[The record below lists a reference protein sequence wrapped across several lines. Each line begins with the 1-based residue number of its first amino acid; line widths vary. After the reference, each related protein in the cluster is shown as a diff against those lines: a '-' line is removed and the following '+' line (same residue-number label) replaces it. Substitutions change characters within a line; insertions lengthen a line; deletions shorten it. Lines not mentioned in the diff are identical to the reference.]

1 LESSLSLTAAVQQ
14 SVLEASVTDMPFAYS
29 LAQAESGWAWR
40 ILDEQGET
48 VAQGVDLNQLAA
60 QAAVEHA
67 IRQAAA
73 ETRL

>member
-1 LESSLSLTAAVQQ
+1 
-14 SVLEASVTDMPFAYS
+14 MPFAYS

-60 QAAVEHA
+60 KAAVEHA

-73 ETRL
+73 EARL